1 MAGIRE
7 TARAE
12 HMAAIQRLARV
23 QVEQHG
29 AADLSLRAIAREM
42 GMVSSAVYR
51 YVASRDE
58 LLTMLIIESYEHL
71 GDALERADARM
82 RRNDFRGRFRAEAAA
97 LRAWA
102 IEHPSEWALLF
113 GTPVPGYAAP
123 QDTIGPASRY
133 TAVLMRLLVDM
144 EAAGHTSTG
153 HVPAPLRRDYARLR
167 ASFPMPRS
175 DALLQCGMSSW
186 AAMMGAISLELF
198 GHLHN
203 VIATPG
209 ALFDAIVE
217 QCGDQLLAGLPG
229 TAQRWR
235 PSKAV

>member
-12 HMAAIQRLARV
+12 HMAAILRLARG
-23 QVEQHG
+23 QVERHG
-29 AADLSLRAIAREM
+29 AATLSLRAIAREM

-58 LLTMLIIESYEHL
+58 LLTMLIIESYERL
-71 GDALERADARM
+71 GEALERADAGMPRG
-82 RRNDFRGRFRAEAAA
+82 DFRGRWRAEATA

-102 IEHPSEWALLF
+102 VDHPSEWALLF

-133 TAVLMRLLVDM
+133 TAVLMQLLVDA
-144 EAAGHTSTG
+144 EAAGHTLAG
-153 HVPAPLRRDYARLR
+153 AVPAPLRRDYARLR

-175 DALLQCGMSSW
+175 DVLLHRGMSSW

-217 QCGDQLLAGLPG
+217 QHGDLLFAGLPE
-229 TAQRWR
+229 TTRR
-235 PSKAV
+235 RRTSKPS